1 MGQNVVLFVR
11 WDLNCGRSHQ
21 YVSCFYRLIFGL
33 VFLSFSSQWLRFS
46 AIRQPFKTRVD
57 VSVERRYL
65 VEKSFKTPHSLCVA
79 CCVEPHH
86 ILVIVCSQDF
96 LLQSAVPSSILQRDS
111 SLILSCSSKML
122 NICFIIVCLYE
133 RQFVSVWRKWGKKWL
148 YLKGVHGQWWPGL
161 KTSPITICC

>member
-1 MGQNVVLFVR
+1 MGQNVVLFAR

-21 YVSCFYRLIFGL
+21 YVSCCYMLIFEL
-33 VFLSFSSQWLRFS
+33 VFLSSAASDSVFQLSDNLLKLELMLVLR
-46 AIRQPFKTRVD
+46 V
-57 VSVERRYL
+57 RYL
-65 VEKSFKTPHSLCVA
+65 VEKSFKTPHSLYVA

-86 ILVIVCSQDF
+86 ILVIICSQDF
-96 LLQSAVPSSILQRDS
+96 LLQSVVPSAISQRDS
-111 SLILSCSSKML
+111 SLMLSCSSEML

-148 YLKGVHGQWWPGL
+148 YLKGVRGQWWPVL